1 MPVTRIRDAVLEIA
15 ITSGSVVDCLGADFR
30 AITVATGRLNEA
42 LPMVSYDIARVGVTD
57 VWNLTALAVDTRA
70 YSSTISIPASTPLY
84 TLTTLPA
91 GTDAEILAFLN
102 LARAF
107 AAILKTKS
115 VSAVA
120 IDWTP

>member
-1 MPVTRIRDAVLEIA
+1 MAITRIRDAVLEIA

-57 VWNLTALAVDTRA
+57 VWNLTAVAVDARA

-91 GTDAEILAFLN
+91 GTDMIFLYLALAFG
-102 LARAF
+102 
-107 AAILKTKS
+107 
-115 VSAVA
+115 AVFMPA
-120 IDWTP
+120 WAGGINRLLDGEVG